1 MFACAFDT
9 FSEYLAVT
17 RLLKVY
23 SLTLIFQVITAI
35 SGWIMYLLYK
45 QENAD
50 NLTKYHNNGG
60 VKWDGIK
67 RVFQSSLSK
76 NNWEE
81 QSDPSF

>member
-60 VKWDGIK
+60 VK
-67 RVFQSSLSK
+67 
-76 NNWEE
+76 
-81 QSDPSF
+81 